1 LATNGVS
8 FWLCKVSTKL
18 PTLFAWHDRCAL
30 YKRNSPLI
38 QHISVGLPDILVCGI
53 AIAHH
58 SPGAHDRGHLTR
70 VLPGKKGRRMSAKA
84 RVYLDGTIAGIIG
97 AAIIALLFLFLDAVT
112 RLPLYTPTVLGAGL
126 FVGAA
131 DLASIEEVEVSLKL
145 TLMYTWVHW
154 LAFIAVGVIA
164 AQFLSLTKRDLNLG
178 LSIFL
183 LFLILE
189 IGFVGSWFVLAE
201 PVLDELAWTMV
212 LLGNLLAAIGMAIY
226 LQLRNTRPAL
236 PS

>member
-1 LATNGVS
+1 MS
-8 FWLCKVSTKL
+8 
-18 PTLFAWHDRCAL
+18 PT
-30 YKRNSPLI
+30 
-38 QHISVGLPDILVCGI
+38 
-53 AIAHH
+53 
-58 SPGAHDRGHLTR
+58 
-70 VLPGKKGRRMSAKA
+70 A
-84 RVYLDGTIAGIIG
+84 RVYLDGAIAGVIG
-97 AAIIALLFLFLDAVT
+97 AAIIAVLFFFLDAVT

-126 FVGAA
+126 FVGAE
-131 DLASIEEVEVSLKL
+131 DLAPTQEVEVSLKL

-164 AQFLSLTKRDLNLG
+164 AQFLSSTKRDLNLA

-189 IGFVGSWFVLAE
+189 FGFVGTWLLLAR
-201 PVLDELAWTMV
+201 PVLDEIAWTMV

-236 PS
+236 PF

>member
-1 LATNGVS
+1 
-8 FWLCKVSTKL
+8 
-18 PTLFAWHDRCAL
+18 
-30 YKRNSPLI
+30 
-38 QHISVGLPDILVCGI
+38 
-53 AIAHH
+53 
-58 SPGAHDRGHLTR
+58 
-70 VLPGKKGRRMSAKA
+70 MSAKA

-226 LQLRNTRPAL
+226 LQLRNARPAL

>member
-1 LATNGVS
+1 
-8 FWLCKVSTKL
+8 
-18 PTLFAWHDRCAL
+18 
-30 YKRNSPLI
+30 
-38 QHISVGLPDILVCGI
+38 
-53 AIAHH
+53 
-58 SPGAHDRGHLTR
+58 
-70 VLPGKKGRRMSAKA
+70 MSA
-84 RVYLDGTIAGIIG
+84 RVYLDGIIAGAIG
-97 AAIIALLFLFLDAVT
+97 AAIIAILFLFLDTVT

-126 FVGAA
+126 FVGAE
-131 DLASIEEVEVSLKL
+131 DLASTEGAEVSLKL

-154 LAFIAVGVIA
+154 LAFIALGVIA
-164 AQFLSLTKRDLNLG
+164 ARFLSLTKSDLNLA

-189 IGFVGSWFVLAE
+189 FGFVGTWLVVAK

-226 LQLRNTRPAL
+226 LQLRNTRPVL